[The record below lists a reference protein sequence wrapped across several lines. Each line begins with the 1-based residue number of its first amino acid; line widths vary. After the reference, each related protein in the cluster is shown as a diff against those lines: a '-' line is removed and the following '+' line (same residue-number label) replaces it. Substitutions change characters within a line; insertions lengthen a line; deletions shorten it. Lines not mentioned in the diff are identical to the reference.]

1 MFSPVERKLA
11 ILNVSVVVAIVAL
24 IGIGTWTLLR
34 QSLDEEANTSL
45 ETRIEA
51 ARDTLDDLPSM
62 SPGNQGPNTDAG
74 QGQERRSPRNDDA
87 DDEDDEHE
95 DEDDENDDDDER
107 EEESREIVISG
118 DTLLFIFDE
127 DGRLVTNRRNVVL
140 NTIPDE
146 GGVAA
151 ALAGEVDT
159 RFVTV
164 DSERIRVRTEP
175 VFYRG
180 EVVGAI
186 QAVRTETEHDDE
198 LALVRTMT
206 LIGTGVGVLVAVPAG
221 IYLTRRAMTPIYD
234 VLQRQRAFVSDA
246 SHELRTPL
254 TVLRAN
260 AEVLTRTPEISR
272 EELQRELQAMIG
284 DIDGMAHLVDELLQL
299 SRVDNP
305 DYAVSIEEMALQPEI
320 DRAVEMLAPQAARA
334 QVALSASGEPLR
346 VRSNAGMTGQV
357 LRILIDNAIKYSL
370 PGGTVTITTRRS
382 GEEAAIEVRD
392 TGIGIRPED
401 LPYVFDRF
409 YRADR
414 ARTRST
420 GSGLGLPI
428 ARGIVTMLGGS
439 IALDSVADT
448 GTTVRVRLPL
458 AKSGQRQ
465 GAKSPRNGGN
475 AV

>member
-51 ARDTLDDLPSM
+51 ARDTLDNLPSM
-62 SPGNQGPNTDAG
+62 TPGNQGPNTEAG
-74 QGQERRSPRNDDA
+74 QGQERRSPRNVDA
-87 DDEDDEHE
+87 DDTDDDEHE
-95 DEDDENDDDDER
+95 EADDEEDDEL
-107 EEESREIVISG
+107 EEESREIVVSG
-118 DTLLFIFDE
+118 DTLVFIFDD

-151 ALAGEVDT
+151 ALAGEIDT

-164 DSERIRVRTEP
+164 DGERIRVRTEP
-175 VFYRG
+175 VFHRG

-206 LIGTGVGVLVAVPAG
+206 LIGTGIGVLVAVPAG
-221 IYLTRRAMTPIYD
+221 IYLTRRAMTPIND

-272 EELQRELQAMIG
+272 KELQRELQAMIG

-305 DYAVSIEEMALQPEI
+305 DYAVSIEEMDLQPEI

-334 QVALSASGEPLR
+334 QVALSASGEDTR

-370 PGGTVTITTRRS
+370 PGGAVTITTRRS
-382 GEEAAIEVRD
+382 GEEATIEVRD

-401 LPYVFDRF
+401 VSYVFDRF

-439 IALDSVADT
+439 IALESVPDE

-458 AKSGQRQ
+458 ARDGQR
-465 GAKSPRNGGN
+465 
-475 AV
+475 

>member
-74 QGQERRSPRNDDA
+74 QGQERRSPRNDD
-87 DDEDDEHE
+87 EDDEHE
-95 DEDDENDDDDER
+95 DEDEEDDDDER
-107 EEESREIVISG
+107 ESESREIVISG

-146 GGVAA
+146 GGVDA

-164 DSERIRVRTEP
+164 DGERIRVRTEP

-221 IYLTRRAMTPIYD
+221 IYLTRRAMAPIND

-272 EELQRELQAMIG
+272 EELQRELEAMIG

-299 SRVDNP
+299 SRVDSP
-305 DYAVSIEEMALQPEI
+305 EYAVKIEEMDLRPEI
-320 DRAVEMLAPQAARA
+320 DRAVAMLSPQAVRA
-334 QVALSASGEPLR
+334 QVRLTASGEDLR

-370 PGGTVTITTRRS
+370 PGGTVLVHTQRS
-382 GEEAAIEVRD
+382 GDEAVVEVRD
-392 TGIGIRPED
+392 RGIGIRPED

-420 GSGLGLPI
+420 GTGLGLSI
-428 ARGIVTMLGGS
+428 ARGVVTMLGGS
-439 IALDSVADT
+439 IAIESVVNE

-458 AKSGQRQ
+458 ARNGHRQ